1 MASLKLST
9 PSCTVVAGSTGSG
22 KSFLVKRM
30 LSECNFLFDQP
41 VSKILYC
48 YTAFQPLFEIMEK
61 EIPNITFHKGLPS
74 ESVLESLASDR
85 SHTICVLDDLQ
96 GEVVSSAEME
106 QLFTV
111 HSHHKNISVIFILQ
125 NIFASGKHARSLALQ
140 AHHVFILKS
149 LRDRSQMTCLS
160 RQIFGKG
167 GVIPEA
173 FDDVNHENKFPYL
186 LIDLAPHS
194 IDKFRLRSQIFQGED
209 TVVYVPKSI
218 KA

>member
-1 MASLKLST
+1 
-9 PSCTVVAGSTGSG
+9 
-22 KSFLVKRM
+22 M
-30 LSECNFLFDQP
+30 LNECNFLYDQP

-48 YTAFQPLFEIMEK
+48 YTAFQPLFERMER
-61 EIPNITFHKGLPS
+61 EIPNITFHQGLPS
-74 ESVLESLASDR
+74 ESVLEDLAADR
-85 SHTICVLDDLQ
+85 LHTICILDDLQ
-96 GEVVSSAEME
+96 GEVVSSAKME

-140 AHHVFILKS
+140 AHHVIILKS
-149 LRDRSQMTCLS
+149 LRDRSQLACLS

-173 FDDVNHENKFPYL
+173 FDDVSRNNKYPYL

-194 IDKFRLRSQIFQGED
+194 VDKFRLRTNIFKGED
-209 TVVYVPKSI
+209 TVVYVPKLI
-218 KA
+218 KV